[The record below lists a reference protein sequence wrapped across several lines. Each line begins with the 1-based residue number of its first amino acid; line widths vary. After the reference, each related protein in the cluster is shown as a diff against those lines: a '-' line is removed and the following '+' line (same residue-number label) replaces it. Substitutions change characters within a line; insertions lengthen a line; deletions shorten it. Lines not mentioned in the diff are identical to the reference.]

1 MFEAFLHGL
10 GWCLGAVI
18 ALLIYIAVVP
28 LIRKPR
34 EFDAERTNK
43 RSIEL
48 LAERNDPSILNTKI
62 ASMKSEI
69 ETKKIDRSNNK
80 VVLEI
85 LDVLAKYEP
94 NSSDSLEILVSVVSM
109 FVCAAC
115 EKEGIKEF
123 CNNFAES
130 IALTASHNYDRQQKG
145 VNKAR
150 AERN

>member
-1 MFEAFLHGL
+1 MLEAFLHGL
-10 GWCLGAVI
+10 GWCLGAVV

-34 EFDAERTNK
+34 EFDAER
-43 RSIEL
+43 
-48 LAERNDPSILNTKI
+48 
-62 ASMKSEI
+62 
-69 ETKKIDRSNNK
+69 TKKIDRSNNK

>member
-18 ALLIYIAVVP
+18 TLLIYIAVVP
-28 LIRKPR
+28 LIR
-34 EFDAERTNK
+34 
-43 RSIEL
+43 S
-48 LAERNDPSILNTKI
+48 SILNTKI

>member
-28 LIRKPR
+28 LIR
-34 EFDAERTNK
+34 
-43 RSIEL
+43 S
-48 LAERNDPSILNTKI
+48 SILNTKI